1 MNKIPALLSAIL
13 FFIVM
18 AFAVV
23 GISGSY
29 IPAQQD
35 ITHISTDLFNIYLIP
50 FELLSV
56 ILVAGIVG
64 VFHTAEDDE

>member
-1 MNKIPALLSAIL
+1 MNKIPALLSALL

-18 AFAVV
+18 AVAVIS
-23 GISGSY
+23 ISGSY
-29 IPAQQD
+29 VPTQQD
-35 ITHISTDLFNIYLIP
+35 ITSISKDLFNIYLIP

-56 ILVAGIVG
+56 VLVAGIVG

>member
-1 MNKIPALLSAIL
+1 MNKIPALLSALL
-13 FFIVM
+13 FFVVM

-23 GISGSY
+23 SISGSY
-29 IPAQQD
+29 TPAQQN
-35 ITHISTDLFNIYLIP
+35 ITAISKDLFNIYLIP

-56 ILVAGIVG
+56 VLVAGIVG

>member
-1 MNKIPALLSAIL
+1 MNKIPAIISAVL
-13 FFIVM
+13 FFLVM
-18 AFAVV
+18 AVAVIS
-23 GISGSY
+23 ISGSY
-29 IPAQQD
+29 IPTQQNL
-35 ITHISTDLFNIYLIP
+35 TQISTDLFNTYLIP

>member
-1 MNKIPALLSAIL
+1 MNKIPALLSALL

-29 IPAQQD
+29 TPTQQD
-35 ITHISTDLFNIYLIP
+35 ITSISKDLFSIYLIP

-56 ILVAGIVG
+56 VLVAGIVG